1 MEDYFYIVEKN
12 SFNSKEDNVIFN
24 LEDTKNITFNY
35 FNELEKLNKLNIKD
49 ITQSLV
55 IYKFE
60 IINPNLETEEEIL
73 NMIDFY
79 KDLDIDVFRYQELF
93 DFELIEQ
100 IPVIIEQKY
109 QKNNIVNIETK
120 NNTIKE
126 KIKEKQN
133 IINKTKKNEHNTKI
147 NKQNKIL

>member
-60 IINPNLETEEEIL
+60 IINPNLETEEDIL
-73 NMIDFY
+73 NMIDSY

-93 DFELIEQ
+93 DFELIGQ

-133 IINKTKKNEHNTKI
+133 IINKKDKQNTKI
-147 NKQNKIL
+147 NKQNKIR